1 MNFKIKGTDGK
12 ARVGELKLTR
22 GLIKTPAFMPV
33 GTAATVKAMLPEN
46 VKALGADIILCNTYH
61 LMLRPGE
68 NLINN
73 LGGLHK
79 FMNWER
85 PILTD
90 SGGFQVMSLS
100 GLSRKSEEGVEFRSH
115 IDGKKYFLSPE
126 YSIKIQKTLGSD
138 IIMCF
143 DDCASF
149 QLKKNDVANSMKR
162 SMEWALRS
170 KEEFEL
176 TNSGILFGIQQGG
189 IYNDLRKESAEFV
202 SRRYAKGYA
211 IGGLSVGEPAE
222 EMYKV

>member
-1 MNFKIKGTDGK
+1 MNFKVKGRDGK
-12 ARVGELKLTR
+12 ARVGELKLKR

-46 VKALGADIILCNTYH
+46 VEALGADIILCNTYH

-126 YSIKIQKTLGSD
+126 YS
-138 IIMCF
+138 
-143 DDCASF
+143 
-149 QLKKNDVANSMKR
+149 
-162 SMEWALRS
+162 
-170 KEEFEL
+170 
-176 TNSGILFGIQQGG
+176 
-189 IYNDLRKESAEFV
+189 
-202 SRRYAKGYA
+202 
-211 IGGLSVGEPAE
+211 LSLIHI
-222 EMYKV
+222 

>member
-12 ARVGELKLTR
+12 ARVGELKLKR

-46 VKALGADIILCNTYH
+46 VKLLGADIILCNTYH

-73 LGGLHK
+73 LGGLQIY
-79 FMNWER
+79 ELGR

-126 YSIKIQKTLGSD
+126 YSIKIQKTLGAD

-149 QLKKNDVANSMKR
+149 QSKKNDVASSMKR
-162 SMEWALRS
+162 SMKWL
-170 KEEFEL
+170 
-176 TNSGILFGIQQGG
+176 
-189 IYNDLRKESAEFV
+189 
-202 SRRYAKGYA
+202 
-211 IGGLSVGEPAE
+211 
-222 EMYKV
+222 